1 METNMAMNIQVCERK
16 KLDIKESISFFS
28 EDAYMLIY
36 VVSGR
41 GKIVINNA
49 SFQLQTNAV
58 ICIKPQRKAKMKATD
73 GMLNIMCIQYSGGEA
88 DYLYMM
94 SSFKK
99 TGPVCMTH
107 SKETLFCFRNIDAE
121 MEHKRNN
128 RYYLVAEILHIFS
141 HFTPSIAIKE
151 SRRYQNRY
159 LQRAID
165 VIQENPSMPIS
176 VNILAERVNVDR
188 SYLYRIFKKET
199 GFSPR
204 EYMIDYKLRLSEEK
218 IKKKK
223 ENIQS
228 IFGQLGF
235 SSYYMA
241 EKKFKEKYGVTP
253 REYRKQEGFEEENGK
268 IKNR

>member
-1 METNMAMNIQVCERK
+1 MDINVAMNIHVCEK
-16 KLDIKESISFFS
+16 KNMDTKESISFFS
-28 EDAYMLIY
+28 EEAYTLIY
-36 VVSGR
+36 VVSGK

-49 SFQLQTNAV
+49 FFQLQANV
-58 ICIKPQRKAKMKATD
+58 VVCIRPQCRAKMNVTD
-73 GMLNIMCIQYSGGEA
+73 GMLSIIYVQYSGGEA
-88 DYLYMM
+88 DYLYKM

-99 TGPVCMTH
+99 IGPVCVAH
-107 SKETLFCFRNIDAE
+107 SKEPLFCFRNIDAE
-121 MEHKRNN
+121 MEHKGNN

-159 LQRAID
+159 LQKAID
-165 VIQENPSMPIS
+165 EIQANPSMPIS

-199 GFSPR
+199 GVSPR
-204 EYMIDYKLRLSEEK
+204 EYMIDYKLRLSAEM
-218 IKKKK
+218 IKKKS

-253 REYRKQEGFEEENGK
+253 REYRKQEGFEEANGK
-268 IKNR
+268 IKNH

>member
-1 METNMAMNIQVCERK
+1 METNIAMNIQVCERK

-28 EDAYMLIY
+28 EDAYTLIY
-36 VVSGR
+36 VVSGK
-41 GKIVINNA
+41 GKIVINNV
-49 SFQLQTNAV
+49 SHPFQTNSV
-58 ICIKPQRKAKMKATD
+58 ICIRSQCRAKMKAD
-73 GMLNIMCIQYSGGEA
+73 NGIINMMYVQYSGGEA

-99 TGPVCMTH
+99 TGPVCVTH
-107 SKETLFCFRNIDAE
+107 SKETFLCFQNIDAE
-121 MEHKRNN
+121 MKRKQVN

-141 HFTPSIAIKE
+141 RFTPSVVIKE
-151 SRRYQNRY
+151 SRRYHNRY

-235 SSYYMA
+235 YSYYLA

-253 REYRKQEGFEEENGK
+253 REYRKQEGSRGTNGK
-268 IKNR
+268 IKNH

>member
-1 METNMAMNIQVCERK
+1 MNTSIAMNIHVCK
-16 KLDIKESISFFS
+16 KKNVDTNQSISFFN
-28 EDAYMLIY
+28 EDVYTLIY
-36 VVSGR
+36 VVSGK

-49 SFQLQTNAV
+49 SFQFQANSV
-58 ICIKPQRKAKMKATD
+58 ICIRPQCKAKMKVID
-73 GMLNIMCIQYSGGEA
+73 MLSIIYVQYSGGES
-88 DYLYMM
+88 DYLYKM

-99 TGPVCMTH
+99 IQPVCVTH
-107 SKETLFCFRNIDAE
+107 TKETLFCFRNIEAE
-121 MEHKRNN
+121 MEYKRNN

-141 HFTPSIAIKE
+141 HFTPSIAIME

-159 LQRAID
+159 LQKAINE
-165 VIQENPSMPIS
+165 IQVNTSMPIS
-176 VNILAERVNVDR
+176 VNLLAERVNVDR

-204 EYMIDYKLRLSEEK
+204 EYMIDYKLRLSAEK

-253 REYRKQEGFEEENGK
+253 REYRKQEGFEEANGK
-268 IKNR
+268 IKNH

>member
-1 METNMAMNIQVCERK
+1 MKTNVAMNIHVCEK
-16 KLDIKESISFFS
+16 KDVDTKEPSSFFS
-28 EDAYMLIY
+28 EDAYTLIY

-49 SFQLQTNAV
+49 SIQLQTNAV
-58 ICIKPQRKAKMKATD
+58 ICIRPQCRAKMKAAD
-73 GMLNIMCIQYSGGEA
+73 GGLNIIYVQYSGGEA
-88 DYLYMM
+88 DYLYRM

-99 TGPVCMTH
+99 AGPVCMTH

-121 MEHKRNN
+121 MEHKQVN

-141 HFTPSIAIKE
+141 HFTPAVPIKE

-165 VIQENPSMPIS
+165 EIQLNPAMPIS
-176 VNILAERVNVDR
+176 VNLLAERVNVDR

-199 GFSPR
+199 GRSPR
-204 EYMIDYKLRLSEEK
+204 EYMIDYKLKLSVEK
-218 IKKKK
+218 IKKKN

-228 IFGQLGF
+228 IFGKLGF

-253 REYRKQEGFEEENGK
+253 REYRKQEGFREANGK
-268 IKNR
+268 IKNH